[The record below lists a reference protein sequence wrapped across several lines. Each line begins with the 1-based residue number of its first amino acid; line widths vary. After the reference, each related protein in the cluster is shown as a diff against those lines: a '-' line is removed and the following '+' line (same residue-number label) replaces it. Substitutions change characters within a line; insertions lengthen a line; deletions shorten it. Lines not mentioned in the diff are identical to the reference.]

1 VSWTSSLQS
10 LASNSTLLAPEG
22 DGAESWL
29 RWSDRRVQTSRT
41 TAGESTPSKSQ
52 LSKLAEHGEER
63 TTNAGDLLYRVGDHR
78 YSFVVMQL
86 IHAYP
91 AG

>member
-29 RWSDRRVQTSRT
+29 GWSDRRVQTSRT
-41 TAGESTPSKSQ
+41 TAGESTLSKSQ
-52 LSKLAEHGEER
+52 LSKLAEHDEER
-63 TTNAGDLLYRVGDHR
+63 TANAGDLLYRVGITGVR
-78 YSFVVMQL
+78 SFVMQL